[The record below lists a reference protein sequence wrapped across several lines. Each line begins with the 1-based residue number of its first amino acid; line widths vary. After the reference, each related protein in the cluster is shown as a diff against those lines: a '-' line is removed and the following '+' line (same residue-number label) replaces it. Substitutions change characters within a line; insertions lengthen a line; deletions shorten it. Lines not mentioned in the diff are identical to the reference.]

1 MTPDCHQKVQKI
13 FAAYL
18 YPHLTVKPPGG
29 VMGQNF
35 RDHLNPLHAQQENV
49 KDAGKSGPVQNEQN
63 LEWSL
68 QLEG

>member
-1 MTPDCHQKVQKI
+1 
-13 FAAYL
+13 
-18 YPHLTVKPPGG
+18 
-29 VMGQNF
+29 MGQNF